1 MDKLKKILL
10 VDDSKATNFFNKTII
25 LKTNCVEEV
34 VLATNGENA
43 LQSIQTVAIP
53 EIIFLDL
60 NMPIM
65 NGWEFLEQYD
75 KLSDS
80 CKNTIIVVLL
90 GAKLNEEQ
98 ERELKSFPQVM
109 EFRDKMLTKEI
120 VLEIVSKY
128 FKNAI
133 N

>member
-98 ERELKSFPQVM
+98 ERKLKSFPQVM